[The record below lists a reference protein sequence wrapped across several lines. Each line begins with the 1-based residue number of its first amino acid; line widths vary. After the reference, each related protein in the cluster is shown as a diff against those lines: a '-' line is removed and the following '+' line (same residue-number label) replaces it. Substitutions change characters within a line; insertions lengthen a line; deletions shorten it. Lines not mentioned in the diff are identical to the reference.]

1 MKKQLEYKK
10 DLNNKIEIIR
20 ELLYEKIED
29 NVDREEIQFVSEIL
43 DKLIVDYFKWVNV
56 VLLSKCT

>member
-1 MKKQLEYKK
+1 MKKQLEYKE
-10 DLNNKIEIIR
+10 DLNKKIEIIR

-43 DKLIVDYFKWVNV
+43 DKLIVDYFK
-56 VLLSKCT
+56 

>member
-43 DKLIVDYFKWVNV
+43 DKLIVDYFK
-56 VLLSKCT
+56 